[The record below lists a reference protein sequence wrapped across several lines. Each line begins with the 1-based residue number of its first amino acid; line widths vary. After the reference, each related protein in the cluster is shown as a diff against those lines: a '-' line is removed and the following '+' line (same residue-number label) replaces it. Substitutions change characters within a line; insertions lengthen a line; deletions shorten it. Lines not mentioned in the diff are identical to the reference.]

1 MRIRIIKT
9 PPGYV
14 VDGADLRE
22 LRLNCVYDVEALLG
36 AYFVIAG
43 FAVGA
48 DVDLP
53 KGPEVPP
60 TTVQA
65 SSSPS

>member
-1 MRIRIIKT
+1 MRILITKT

-36 AYFVIAG
+36 AYFVMAG
-43 FAVGA
+43 FAIGA
-48 DVDLP
+48 DLDLP
-53 KGPEVPP
+53 KRPQVPH
-60 TTVQA
+60 TNAHA
-65 SSSPS
+65 SSSS

>member
-1 MRIRIIKT
+1 MRILIIKT

-14 VDGADLRE
+14 VDGVDLRE

-36 AYFVIAG
+36 TYFVMAG
-43 FAVGA
+43 FAIGA

-53 KGPEVPP
+53 KRPEVPQ
-60 TTVQA
+60 TNVQPC
-65 SSSPS
+65 SSS